1 MVEKVR
7 IGGAGVAGLT
17 AAIGLARA
25 GKSVEVL
32 ELKSRVSS
40 SAGTHT
46 EGVRNYLGRDGLE
59 DLARFGV
66 KVRPFAVANR
76 VIRRSRRSVSVVRG
90 PSYYMVDRGGGPQS
104 LERQLLEQ
112 ALDAGAQV
120 RFKTKADPSS
130 VDLLATGA
138 PKNLVNIFA
147 GGYRFSH
154 EGSNL
159 KPGEIH
165 ALFDNDLAP
174 QGYLCILPGP
184 SAHSIYTVSW
194 RSLPY
199 AELVAKVDRALRLDW
214 VREILGTAT
223 KVGRIYGKGYFHP
236 DPYSVVAQGGVLRAG
251 EASGIQDAVGGFGI
265 RYAVGSGALAAK
277 ALLTGS
283 NYPAMLR
290 EEFRDDF
297 EVAMKSRAWLERA
310 TDEDYDRFLDKLGP
324 EVGVSDY
331 ASWRGVRFL

>member
-1 MVEKVR
+1 
-7 IGGAGVAGLT
+7 
-17 AAIGLARA
+17 
-25 GKSVEVL
+25 
-32 ELKSRVSS
+32 
-40 SAGTHT
+40 
-46 EGVRNYLGRDGLE
+46 
-59 DLARFGV
+59 
-66 KVRPFAVANR
+66 
-76 VIRRSRRSVSVVRG
+76 
-90 PSYYMVDRGGGPQS
+90 MVDRGGGPVS
-104 LERQLLEQ
+104 LEKQLLEQ
-112 ALDAGAQV
+112 ALDAGVQV
-120 RFKTKADPSS
+120 RFKTKADPAA

-159 KPGEIH
+159 EPGEIH

-194 RSLPY
+194 RALPY
-199 AELVAKVDRALRLDW
+199 GELVAKVDRALRLEW

-277 ALLTGS
+277 SLLTGS
-283 NYPAMLR
+283 DYPSMLR
-290 EEFRDDF
+290 EEFQDDF

-310 TDEDYDRFLDKLGP
+310 TDADYDRFLEKLGP

-331 ASWRGVRFL
+331 ASWRGVRFI